1 MMESFSGMSRP
12 IQPVP
17 SLPLTMKSATPRMAK
32 EINAASATAV
42 AFKYDRWKRV
52 PRKPDHFVRFG
63 VIQNMK
69 NVQDP
74 HSFQRKKVLPSKVS
88 ECKQMKEKKEL
99 MLKIK
104 VAAAYKALT
113 QLKQRE
119 RHQLEI
125 RLKLCEE
132 IDRKENDTWI
142 NANMM
147 LRKYE
152 RLKSGILRIHKNFQ
166 KDFDNE
172 QKELF
177 NMKEATESKIKDIE
191 KELNILD
198 SLLQTQ
204 NTEYTEL
211 LNYKHQQYPMKALI
225 IESLEKDIED
235 IKATNEMK
243 EKEIEHVIS
252 CNMARCRQ
260 RWNGEEEYMA
270 KLITKKSFDLMP
282 LSIKQMLVEN
292 TIMKKEINFH
302 LKANEELEK
311 QVKSLIDEIKQL
323 SRDPLSNYR
332 LQIFPE
338 FFPKETKCNPDFDI
352 VLDIPHQTFIP
363 I

>member
-99 MLKIK
+99 MLQIK

-211 LNYKHQQYPMKALI
+211 LNYK
-225 IESLEKDIED
+225 
-235 IKATNEMK
+235 MK

>member
-1 MMESFSGMSRP
+1 MESFPGMSGP

-17 SLPLTMKSATPRMAK
+17 SLPLTMKSAAPRMTK
-32 EINAASATAV
+32 EISAAAATTTT
-42 AFKYDRWKRV
+42 FKYDKWKRV
-52 PRKPDHFVRFG
+52 PRKPDHLLKVG

-69 NVQDP
+69 NVQEP
-74 HSFQRKKVLPSKVS
+74 HSFQKKKILPPKVS
-88 ECKQMKEKKEL
+88 ESKQMKEKKEL
-99 MLKIK
+99 ILQIK

-125 RLKLCEE
+125 RPRLCEE
-132 IDRKENDTWI
+132 IDKNENDTWI

-152 RLKSGILRIHKNFQ
+152 RLKSGILRIHKTFQ

-191 KELNILD
+191 KELSILD

-204 NTEYTEL
+204 NIEYTEL

-225 IESLEKDIED
+225 IENLEKDIED
-235 IKATNEMK
+235 IKVTNEMK

-260 RWNGEEEYMA
+260 RWNKKEDNIA
-270 KLITKKSFDLMP
+270 KLISKKSFDLMP

-292 TIMKKEINFH
+292 TIMKKEINFL

-311 QVKSLIDEIKQL
+311 RVKSLTDEIKQL

-332 LQIFPE
+332 SQIFPE